1 MSWHGIVG
9 WSVIALSAV
18 CGVLAGPGFAQGV
31 AESGFPSKSVR
42 IVVAFSPG
50 GSLDLLARTTAQRL
64 GDTWKQPVVVDNRP
78 GAGGLTGSEFVAKSA
93 PDGYTLMMAGAS
105 NLVNTVLFPKAP
117 DFGRDFAPVQLLVSN
132 PYLLAVHT
140 SLPVRTVADLI
151 ALARRRPG
159 ELTFASSGPGSLPQ
173 LAGELFVH
181 MTKTRMVHVPY
192 RGGAP
197 ALVDLMAGRADL
209 MFNAL
214 PLMFPQVK
222 AGRIRAVAVTTLRR
236 SSALPDVPT
245 VDEGGVKGY
254 DVNGW
259 YALVAPARTPDTV
272 VQRINRDVVRHVL
285 TAEYRARLVSEGSE
299 PVGGTPEQF
308 AAVIRDDL
316 AKWGTV
322 VQAANIVAE

>member
-1 MSWHGIVG
+1 MRHRLAA
-9 WSVIALSAV
+9 SVL
-18 CGVLAGPGFAQGV
+18 GVLFGAGYGNACAQGA
-31 AESGFPSKSVR
+31 AETAFPAKAVR

-64 GDTWKQPVVVDNRP
+64 GDAWKQPVVVDNRP
-78 GAGGLTGSEFVAKSA
+78 GAGGLTGSEFVAKVA

-117 DFGRDFAPVQLLVSN
+117 DFGRDFTPIQLLVSN

-140 SLPVRTVADLI
+140 SLPVRTVGDLVT
-151 ALARRRPG
+151 LARRRPG

-222 AGRIRAVAVTTLRR
+222 AGRVRAVAVTTLRR
-236 SSALPDVPT
+236 SSALPEVPT
-245 VDEGGVKGY
+245 IDESGVRGY

-259 YALVAPARTPDTV
+259 YGLVAPVRTAAAIA
-272 VQRINRDVVRHVL
+272 QQINRDILQYVL
-285 TAEYRARLVSEGSE
+285 TPEYRERLKGEGSE
-299 PVGGTPEQF
+299 PVGSTSEQF
-308 AAVIRDDL
+308 ATLIRNDL
-316 AKWGTV
+316 AKWRTV
-322 VQAANIVAE
+322 VDAARIIAE